1 MMIVMKTN
9 ISFAKGSPKKV
20 AKFSVEQRVIK
31 MTLFFSETEMLELIE
46 DELLALVDEMM
57 FTGFA
62 EALPMT
68 TESTW
73 ISLVKGA
80 LQMWFAE
87 QQKIAEPTSLLD
99 DLVTLIAVELTKMEK
114 KLKSDEIRKYVN
126 EKFDMINYED
136 RVQLLSER
144 FREFIA
150 EEYLTLEEKPGD
162 IKWSESPSDEIIIL
176 LVREVMQSAKDQEIK
191 LAREELAKISDTK
204 PSDVLD
210 EGYIKVMSQQL
221 LTFTGE
227 EFQSY
232 VSDVMTQ
239 LEILGVEEVDMNMLF
254 QLYLLVKQE
263 LFTLLAKTVIKA
275 TSRERIEITSYGLS
289 KILEGKQ
296 LIEEESVFGQIFVV
310 LATGTAALVE
320 EKSVNA
326 LDDGL
331 LREFVKYEFEGLRH
345 EDMLKLKYEGY
356 IKFII
361 DEVIKL
367 VSDINLAKNESG
379 ELLLNNVVE
388 LIATQFLLY
397 AEDEMKLIAERLAKS
412 IEGESNKL
420 QKIGEETKLKL
431 PMYDIDKLLKLFQ
444 MVEQE
449 LFAIAL
455 KSLANFTEK
464 EMLELAEEGLSKIL
478 AEDVFKPIEKT
489 SIFGKV
495 FISLGEEVS
504 KMAKDDFARL
514 EEEELLKLVK
524 LEFQKNKYG
533 KTIELFEEV
542 YLKLISSEFIKMIEQ
557 EAVILSA
564 HEEEKHQ
571 FGEMV
576 RLLARK
582 LLEIAM

>member
-1 MMIVMKTN
+1 MIVMKTN

-162 IKWSESPSDEIIIL
+162 IKWSGSPSDEIIIL

-367 VSDINLAKNESG
+367 VNDINLAKNESG

-478 AEDVFKPIEKT
+478 AEDVFKPIEKI

>member
-1 MMIVMKTN
+1 
-9 ISFAKGSPKKV
+9 
-20 AKFSVEQRVIK
+20 

-87 QQKIAEPTSLLD
+87 QQKIAESTSLLD
-99 DLVTLIAVELTKMEK
+99 DLVTLIAAELTKMEK

-210 EGYIKVMSQQL
+210 EVYIKVMSQQL

-367 VSDINLAKNESG
+367 VNDINLAKNESG

>member
-1 MMIVMKTN
+1 MIVMKTN

-162 IKWSESPSDEIIIL
+162 IKWSGSPSDEIIIL

-478 AEDVFKPIEKT
+478 AEDVFKPIEKI